1 MSKKGKKNIFQKV
14 SKIFKNKTVLYITIG
29 VIIVIIGIVV
39 WGILTNWKF
48 GAKTSQNDIPD
59 HPDHGSS
66 VYCKVDNCKNCQR
79 NDESCELCYPGYT
92 VENGKCV
99 KKEDKHNCNSDQCKK
114 CDVSGKKCIDCKGDL
129 HNDKNGKCCT
139 SENLVNGVCCE
150 SAGIINGIHTC
161 CSNDGKK
168 FSKSPNGKYTKCCES
183 GILDNNGKCCAKTD
197 GLDGKGFCCPK
208 NDICGNGVCC
218 QNGNKAYNINDNNY
232 ACKDSSYDEETSNV
246 NTSTSQNPT
255 ECQKKCGNTN
265 TYCEEHE
272 TCDNGKCVSNSC
284 KWIDNI
290 PTYTPLMM
298 TGKTCKNNN
307 DCMPYGTCN
316 QEGKCQIDTFGIL
329 ENNKYKENINFI
341 FQNNDIKQPNG
352 ETYRFQRTGELTA
365 ATKTCTK
372 MNCDVT
378 LNQKKVSNFSNLNFK
393 YPTCTYNEEPA
404 EETSNPICPF
414 DDKTRCCF
422 IDSKFTG
429 QVCNSNEF
437 CSTNSKS
444 DLGTCVPNTCKG
456 TNGKICNGNGT
467 CVNGKCQCGETGNEC
482 STFTN
487 NTACSDKTIDNNCC
501 RNNSDNKNFTVDC
514 RGSNCVNKCGTGGQ
528 GGQGG
533 ADCKQVCCDQ
543 QRSYCNTFPNNLTD
557 PAGCMFIRGCGW
569 K

>member
-59 HPDHGSS
+59 HGSS
-66 VYCKVDNCKNCQR
+66 VYCKVDNCKNCQK

-168 FSKSPNGKYTKCCES
+168 FSKSPNGKHKCCES
-183 GILDNNGKCCAKTD
+183 GILDNNENCCAKTD
-197 GLDGKGFCCPK
+197 GLDGKGICCPK

-218 QNGNKAYNINDNNY
+218 QNNNDAYDVNDQQY
-232 ACKDSSYDEETSNV
+232 KCKDDDYTETGGDSH
-246 NTSTSQNPT
+246 NPT
-255 ECQKKCGNTN
+255 ECQMKCPGGN

-272 TCDNGKCVSNSC
+272 TCESGKCVSKPC

-290 PTYTPLMM
+290 TTYTPLMM

-372 MNCDVT
+372 TNCDT
-378 LNQKKVSNFSNLNFK
+378 KLTQKIGSNFSNLNFK

-422 IDSKFTG
+422 IDSMFTG

-467 CVNGKCQCGETGNEC
+467 CVNGKCQCNAIPGDPHGCAKYNSTC
-482 STFTN
+482 SEIITDDFMCKITSN
-487 NTACSDKTIDNNCC
+487 HANFDVPCGIFNCDNTDK
-501 RNNSDNKNFTVDC
+501 
-514 RGSNCVNKCGTGGQ
+514 KCGTDSQ
-528 GGQGG
+528 SG
-533 ADCKQVCCDQ
+533 AVCKETCCDT
-543 QRSYCNTFPNNLTD
+543 QREFCKTNAKCLTD
-557 PAGCMFIRGCGW
+557 RGC
-569 K
+569 

>member
-1 MSKKGKKNIFQKV
+1 MSKKGKTNIFQKV
-14 SKIFKNKTVLYITIG
+14 SKMFQNKTVLYITIG
-29 VIIVIIGIVV
+29 IVIVIIGIVV

-48 GAKTSQNDIPD
+48 GAKSSQNDIPS
-59 HPDHGSS
+59 HKSRGSG
-66 VYCKVDNCKNCQR
+66 VYCKVDNCKNCQT

-99 KKEDKHNCNSDQCKK
+99 KKEDKDNCNSDQCKK

-150 SAGIINGIHTC
+150 SAGIVNGIHTC
-161 CSNDGKK
+161 CSKDGQK
-168 FSKSPNGKYTKCCES
+168 FSKSPNDSYTKCCES

-208 NDICGNGVCC
+208 GKICGNGVCC
-218 QNGNKAYNINDNNY
+218 HNGNDAYAVYGVY
-232 ACKDSSYDEETSNV
+232 ACKDVSNTEETSS
-246 NTSTSQNPT
+246 NTLQNPI
-255 ECQKKCGNTN
+255 ECQKKCGD

-272 TCDNGKCVSNSC
+272 TCDTNKCISKDCQWVNQ
-284 KWIDNI
+284 DT

-298 TGKTCKNNN
+298 TGKTCENN
-307 DCMPYGTCN
+307 DDCAPYGTCN
-316 QEGKCQIDTFGIL
+316 QEGKCQINTFGIL
-329 ENNKYKENINFI
+329 DSKNNKYKENINFI
-341 FQNNDIKQPNG
+341 FQNNDIKNPQNG
-352 ETYRFQRTGELTA
+352 KTYLITRTAELTA
-365 ATKTCTK
+365 ATKKCVDS
-372 MNCDVT
+372 NCQSLAERV
-378 LNQKKVSNFSNLNFK
+378 NGGFLNFT
-393 YPTCTYNEEPA
+393 YPTCTYTENA
-404 EETSNPICPF
+404 NEETSNPICPF

-467 CVNGKCQCGETGNEC
+467 CVNGKCQCGSTGNKC

-487 NTACSDKTIDNNCC
+487 NSACSDKNIDDKCCKDNSNNDF
-501 RNNSDNKNFTVDC
+501 SVDC
-514 RGSNCVNKCGTGGQ
+514 SGSECTSKCGEKS
-528 GGQGG
+528 QGG

-543 QRSYCNTFPNNLTD
+543 QYDYCHKFPNNSD
-557 PAGCMFIRGCGW
+557 PPTCMRMRGC
-569 K
+569 